1 MNREFSCIYIVILA
15 GTCTFFSFGWHLLDP
30 TTLLV
35 LSNLLDATASNN
47 LNASRLIRVKFCYH
61 ATCLMLLY
69 PTTMVV
75 GSNMLNFASSGTCYE
90 TNNIN
95 PCIWFKNKNDH
106 IVFPVFSSK
115 KITPIC

>member
-1 MNREFSCIYIVILA
+1 M
-15 GTCTFFSFGWHLLDP
+15 FGSHLLDP
-30 TTLLV
+30 TSLLV

-75 GSNMLNFASSGTCYE
+75 GSNMLNFASSGKGHL
-90 TNNIN
+90 
-95 PCIWFKNKNDH
+95 PHVCIKKH
-106 IVFPVFSSK
+106 YFPSTKSEMERA
-115 KITPIC
+115 